1 MVKIT
6 CCIQKKSG
14 IKEGE
19 LIKKLQDIFIPK
31 VFAIFI
37 APTSIVKCV
46 ISMTGSIQRIGI
58 PPRKYDAL
66 IDFWVNYSDTIQ
78 EIIYSNKFKKLQ
90 KDCSAFI
97 NWRKSQFILTEEL
110 SPVFDAD
117 VATHIG
123 QKSMIRFTTLLIR
136 NQNLTFDEFRTHH
149 KERHIK
155 LFSSVPV
162 IQKNVKRYV
171 VSHCIFT
178 DDKRTPFEKYD
189 GIVEFWFDN
198 IVDAMRIFIDPV
210 YLSRVRPDEH
220 RFLELRKCDFVISKE
235 LPPIWNI
242 DYANSGSSDK

>member
-19 LIKKLQDIFIPK
+19 LIKKLQEIFIPK
-31 VFAIFI
+31 VFAVFT

-46 ISMTGSIQRIGI
+46 VSVTGSIQRIGI

-66 IDFWVNYSDTIQ
+66 IDFWVNHSDAIQ
-78 EIIYSNKFKKLQ
+78 EIIDGPRFERIQ
-90 KDCSAFI
+90 RDCGAFI
-97 NWRKSQFILTEEL
+97 NWEKSQFILTEEL
-110 SPVFDAD
+110 SPVFDTD

-123 QKSMIRFTTLLIR
+123 QKPMIRFTTLLVR
-136 NQNLTFDEFRTHH
+136 NQTLTFDEFRVHH

-171 VSHCIFT
+171 VSHSIVT
-178 DDKRTPFEKYD
+178 DDKRKPFEKYD

-198 IVDAMRIFIDPV
+198 IADAMRIFIDPV

-220 RFLELRKCDFVISKE
+220 RFLELKKCDFVISKE
-235 LPPIWNI
+235 LPPIRNI
-242 DYANSGSSDK
+242 E

>member
-6 CCIQKKSG
+6 YCIKKRSG
-14 IKEGE
+14 IKENE
-19 LIKKLQDIFIPK
+19 LIKKLQGIFIPK
-31 VFAIFI
+31 VFASFT

-66 IDFWVNYSDTIQ
+66 IDFWVNCSDTIQ
-78 EIIYSNKFKKLQ
+78 EVIYSNKFKKLQ

-97 NWRKSQFILTEEL
+97 NWGKSQFILTEEL

-117 VATHIG
+117 VATRIG
-123 QKSMIRFTTLLIR
+123 QKPLIRFTTLLIR
-136 NQNLTFDEFRTHH
+136 NQHLTFDEFRTHH

-171 VSHCIFT
+171 VSHSIFT
-178 DDKRTPFEKYD
+178 DDERKPFEKYD

-198 IVDAMRIFIDPV
+198 IGDAMRIFIDPV

-220 RFLELRKCDFVISKE
+220 RFLELKKCDFVISKE
-235 LPPIWNI
+235 LPPIRNI
-242 DYANSGSSDK
+242 EYANSN